1 MNSEFKT
8 WLDEYIEQMECEV
21 QENEDEKDRELSLH
35 NDKEYH
41 YFIGTEH
48 GEQQGVLSTLKLIK
62 DKLREKQC

>member
-1 MNSEFKT
+1 MKTNFKT
-8 WLDEYIEQMECEV
+8 WLNEYIDQMEYEV
-21 QENEDEKDRELSLH
+21 QENEYDKDRELSLH

-62 DKLREKQC
+62 EKLNEIGK